1 MRLPPGVTFTSIL
14 AMTLRKLISAA
25 ALTAALLLPV
35 NSFAADD
42 NSKNIP
48 IGVQELKSGAT
59 INVDKAPGHLV
70 VIDFNATW
78 CGPCRRFSP
87 IFKAAAQKYK
97 GEVEFVSVDID
108 RHQHLAQSI
117 GITSVPTLLFIR
129 ADGKL
134 YSWVGFLPQ
143 EDFFKAIDQL
153 KSDKNVT
160 K

>member
-1 MRLPPGVTFTSIL
+1 MKF
-14 AMTLRKLISAA
+14 RKFFSAVLFAA
-25 ALTAALLLPV
+25 ALITPSVSTAAQTE
-35 NSFAADD
+35 A
-42 NSKNIP
+42 IP
-48 IGVQELKSGAT
+48 DGVQILKKGT
-59 INVDKAPGHLV
+59 TYDVNKAPGHLV

-87 IFKAAAQKYK
+87 IFEEAAEKYK
-97 GEVEFVSVDID
+97 GQVEFISVDID
-108 RHQHLAQSI
+108 QHQPLARNL

-129 ADGKL
+129 ADGKI

-153 KSDKNVT
+153 KDNKPVT

>member
-1 MRLPPGVTFTSIL
+1 MKF
-14 AMTLRKLISAA
+14 RKFFSAVLFAA
-25 ALTAALLLPV
+25 ALITPSVSTAAQTE
-35 NSFAADD
+35 A
-42 NSKNIP
+42 IP
-48 IGVQELKSGAT
+48 DGVQILKKGT
-59 INVDKAPGHLV
+59 TYDVNTAPGHLV

-87 IFKAAAQKYK
+87 IFEEAAEKYK
-97 GEVEFVSVDID
+97 GQVEFISVDID
-108 RHQHLAQSI
+108 QHQPLARNL

-129 ADGKL
+129 ADGKI

-153 KSDKNVT
+153 KDNKPVT

>member
-1 MRLPPGVTFTSIL
+1 MKF
-14 AMTLRKLISAA
+14 RKIFSALLFAA
-25 ALTAALLLPV
+25 ALITPSVSTAAQPE
-35 NSFAADD
+35 A
-42 NSKNIP
+42 IP
-48 IGVQELKSGAT
+48 DGVQILKKGT
-59 INVDKAPGHLV
+59 TYDVNKAPGHLV

-87 IFKAAAQKYK
+87 IFEEAAEKYK
-97 GEVEFVSVDID
+97 GQVEFISVDID
-108 RHQHLAQSI
+108 QHQPLARNL

-129 ADGKL
+129 ADGKI

-153 KSDKNVT
+153 KDNKSVT